1 MYSVGS
7 DDSLLVCFYGVFVVV
22 VFLNGYICGVQYGY
36 IWISTWLLSISVVRQ
51 EEHRGLKASSFDEI
65 WHLKWHTGRSPNSLC
80 NDSWAKLCTCFHIC
94 MSLWSLQEL
103 KFGLKLQRKWY
114 RKFKSREQG
123 VCLFHDWSRFHRG
136 MNRYAR
142 EMEDEIKSKMKCILL
157 HPLVADECYLVGG

>member
-7 DDSLLVCFYGVFVVV
+7 DDSLLVCLFLWGFCCC
-22 VFLNGYICGVQYGY
+22 FLNGYICGVQYGY
-36 IWISTWLLSISVVRQ
+36 VWISTWLLSISVVRQ

-80 NDSWAKLCTCFHIC
+80 NDSWAKLHVFSYMYVTV
-94 MSLWSLQEL
+94 WSLQEL

-114 RKFKSREQG
+114 RKLKSREQG
-123 VCLFHDWSRFHRG
+123 LFHDWSRFHRG

-142 EMEDEIKSKMKCILL
+142 EMEDEIKSKEMKCILL